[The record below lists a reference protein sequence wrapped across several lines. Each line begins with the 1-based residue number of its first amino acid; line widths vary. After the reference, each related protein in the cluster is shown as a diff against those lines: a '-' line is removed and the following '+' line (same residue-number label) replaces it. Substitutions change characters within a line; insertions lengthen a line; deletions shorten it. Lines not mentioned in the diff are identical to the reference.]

1 MFPSSIT
8 PLVPESQA
16 WLILSGLCGILLLL
30 AGGTVIRL
38 GVAITGL
45 VLGTLMGWM
54 IWAGLEIPVP
64 SWLMMGLGA
73 IVALCIAF
81 LLARF
86 LTALLMGL
94 VLALWLVG
102 LVLTWAAFDPQLET
116 PLTPLPTI
124 VASTVCLHQTD
135 ADVASNHSE
144 DLDHVGILLHDAL
157 QETWGQLQITWS
169 TLPQI
174 YRLIIGFGAIAGLV
188 LGLLLGLMLP
198 RAALLLMTCG
208 WGGLMLLVSAIG
220 LANGVDQEGPWQ
232 SSVAMMLVW
241 TAVSALGW
249 ALQRSFQG
257 RQPSEST

>member
-1 MFPSSIT
+1 MT
-8 PLVPESQA
+8 ALVAESQA
-16 WLILSGLCGILLLL
+16 WLILSGLCGVLLLL

-45 VLGTLMGWM
+45 VLGTLLGWM

-94 VLALWLVG
+94 VLALWVVG
-102 LVLTWAAFDPQLET
+102 LVMTWAAFDPMLET
-116 PLTPLPTI
+116 PLTPLPTM
-124 VASTVCLHQTD
+124 VASTVCLHPSS
-135 ADVASNHSE
+135 ADTATNELLNHEHS
-144 DLDHVGILLHDAL
+144 GQALHDAL
-157 QETWGQLQITWS
+157 HGAWKKLQVTWS
-169 TLPQI
+169 TLPEI
-174 YRLIIGFGAIAGLV
+174 YQLIIGFGATAGLV
-188 LGLLLGLMLP
+188 LGLLMGLMLP
-198 RAALLLMTCG
+198 QAALLLMTCG

-249 ALQRSFQG
+249 ALQRGFQG
-257 RQPSEST
+257 RQPSESV